1 MKKLILVF
9 LFLPFISFSQER
21 ISLKGNVFDGV
32 TFFQIEDANIY
43 NFNSKK
49 YSFTNK
55 EGNFEILAKEG
66 DTIII
71 SKTIYRQILIEVT
84 QEIIKKRHFDIA
96 MYYKAILLR
105 EVNVFA
111 LPATYEAFKKEFVS
125 VDFSNM
131 YKLMDGISLTAEDIN
146 GAKKYPAGGLDLMNF
161 LPKSY
166 SSPITALYDKFS
178 RKKKLERLY
187 FELVEN
193 EAEVERLPLKYNRDL
208 VTSLTG
214 LNGEELLNFMMFC
227 RFSYYELVRWT
238 PEYIITQIKK
248 KYGDYEF
255 YKALEDN

>member
-1 MKKLILVF
+1 MKRLIF
-9 LFLPFISFSQER
+9 LFLLLPFISFSQER

-49 YSFTNK
+49 YCFTNK
-55 EGNFEILAKEG
+55 EGNFEILAKIG

-84 QEIIKKRHFDIA
+84 QEIIETRNFSIA

-111 LPATYEAFKKEFVS
+111 LPATYKAFKREFVS
-125 VDFSNM
+125 TDFSNM
-131 YKLMDGISLTAEDIN
+131 YKLIDGISITTEDIYN
-146 GAKKYPAGGLDLMNF
+146 SKKYPVGGLDLMNF
-161 LPKSY
+161 LPKAY
-166 SSPITALYDKFS
+166 SSPITTLYEKFS

-214 LNGEELLNFMMFC
+214 LKGDDLLNFMMFC
-227 RFSYYELVRWT
+227 RFSYYDLVRWS

-255 YKALEDN
+255 YKALEED